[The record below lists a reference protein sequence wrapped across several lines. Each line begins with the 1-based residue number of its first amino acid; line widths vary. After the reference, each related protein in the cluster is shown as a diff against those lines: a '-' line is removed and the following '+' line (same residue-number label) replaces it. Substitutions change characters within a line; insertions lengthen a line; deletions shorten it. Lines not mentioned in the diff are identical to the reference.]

1 MKDRVDRVG
10 NERGWRK
17 DSLPEDG
24 NKERVQK
31 SILKIGS
38 SSFSFRAKI
47 YLGMGG
53 VCVLLAFV
61 AGIMLL
67 TINKTLSQ
75 SQELSSSISR
85 VADNVKKVSGS
96 ISDSLVKQEQQYEV
110 FLNTQRDT
118 YTQRLSSQKDL
129 YENIISI
136 ERALSDVQM
145 GADLIIIEGKKFAD
159 IAEKVEKLRQ
169 ELGKFFKSIADQ
181 DLDEKLVKNA
191 NRARRAYLFL
201 IKV

>member
-1 MKDRVDRVG
+1 MKDRVDRAG
-10 NERGWRK
+10 NERVRQQ
-17 DSLPEDG
+17 DFLPEDG
-24 NKERVQK
+24 NEERVQK
-31 SILKIGS
+31 ARS

-96 ISDSLVKQEQQYEV
+96 ISASLVKQEQQYEV

-145 GADLIIIEGKKFAD
+145 GADLIIIEGKKFED

-169 ELGKFFKSIADQ
+169 ELDKFFKSIA
-181 DLDEKLVKNA
+181 ES
-191 NRARRAYLFL
+191 
-201 IKV
+201 